1 MNAGIKIL
9 CERMVSSPDDFRQQK
24 WRRLIVRALS
34 NRGGIFTDEECDAI
48 NNSII
53 GLERRLFEGDVM
65 EALAPP
71 AQSVAGGYTI
81 ATASPVYEDESTYTL
96 SEMVERAMLQRLEKQ
111 MHRTRLMKGQAEETG
126 EQNATGY

>member
-9 CERMVSSPDDFRQQK
+9 CERMASNPDDFRHQK

-71 AQSVAGGYTI
+71 AHSVAGHVLVSSTQVTPYD
-81 ATASPVYEDESTYTL
+81 DESTYTL

-111 MHRTRLMKGQAEETG
+111 AHRTRLLKGQTEEAEQCTTG
-126 EQNATGY
+126 

>member
-71 AQSVAGGYTI
+71 AAVTMTI
-81 ATASPVYEDESTYTL
+81 SAPHVVPYDDESTYTL
-96 SEMVERAMLQRLEKQ
+96 SEMVERALLQRLEKQ
-111 MHRTRLMKGQAEETG
+111 MQKARLLKGQTEET
-126 EQNATGY
+126 EQCTAG

>member
-71 AQSVAGGYTI
+71 PHSVAGHTMVV
-81 ATASPVYEDESTYTL
+81 ASQVVPYDDDSTYTL
-96 SEMVERAMLQRLEKQ
+96 SEMVERALLQRLEKQ
-111 MHRTRLMKGQAEETG
+111 MQKARLLKGQMEET
-126 EQNATGY
+126 EQCTTG

>member
-71 AQSVAGGYTI
+71 APVTMTI
-81 ATASPVYEDESTYTL
+81 SAPHVVPYDDESTYTL

-111 MHRTRLMKGQAEETG
+111 AHRTRLLKGQMEET
-126 EQNATGY
+126 EQCTTG

>member
-65 EALAPP
+65 DALAPP
-71 AQSVAGGYTI
+71 APVKMTI
-81 ATASPVYEDESTYTL
+81 SAPQVVPYDDESTYTL

-111 MHRTRLMKGQAEETG
+111 MHKARLLKGQTEEAEQCTTG
-126 EQNATGY
+126 